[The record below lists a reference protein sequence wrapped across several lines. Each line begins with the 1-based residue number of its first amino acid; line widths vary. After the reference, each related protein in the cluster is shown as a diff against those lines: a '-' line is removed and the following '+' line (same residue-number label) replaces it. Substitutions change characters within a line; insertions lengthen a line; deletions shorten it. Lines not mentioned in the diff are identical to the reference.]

1 MIRILRR
8 QRYNAAGMAAA
19 LFLVLTGLQPAQ
31 ATQSISCQA
40 TNGSGAGV
48 DILLGAG
55 PRLVP
60 IEVTV
65 AAGGQVWTT
74 VDDRDGTKVVIYQT
88 FDDGELLAI
97 DLTDDNVLEIVATI
111 RLIRGEEGKSFEQVG
126 ILTVAGAG
134 AHPLSCEGP

>member
-1 MIRILRR
+1 MIRTLRR
-8 QRYNAAGMAAA
+8 QRYTPAGLASA
-19 LFLVLTGLQPAQ
+19 LFLGLAGMQSAH
-31 ATQSISCQA
+31 ATQSITCEA

-55 PRLVP
+55 PGVVP
-60 IEVTV
+60 IGVTV
-65 AAGGQVWTT
+65 VADGRTWTT
-74 VDDRDGTKVVIYQT
+74 FDEREGTKVVIYQN

-97 DLTDDNVLEIVATI
+97 DLTDDNVLEIVASI

-134 AHPLSCEGP
+134 AHPLACEGP